1 MRLIFHAKQLAALD
15 RKAQGIASEIKAKG
29 ESRGSMVFIDRKIY
43 RETRRKHGLPV
54 GLGDTIAK
62 ATKAVGIKPCK
73 GCRKR
78 QAKLNRLVPY

>member
-43 RETRRKHGLPV
+43 REQGANMACQSDWVTRLQRQPRQWELNP
-54 GLGDTIAK
+54 AK
-62 ATKAVGIKPCK
+62 AA
-73 GCRKR
+73 
-78 QAKLNRLVPY
+78 AKDRRN